1 MFLLYVEREDAFSED
16 LAGEFTTLEEA
27 RAKLSK
33 MQEKYDDIES
43 YRIEEAAG
51 GFNSY
56 GERLTSIVEEG

>member
-1 MFLLYVEREDAFSED
+1 MFLLYVEKEDAFSED
-16 LAGEFTTLEEA
+16 LIGEYTKLEDA
-27 RAKLSK
+27 RAKL
-33 MQEKYDDIES
+33 EKIKAKNDNIS

>member
-1 MFLLYVEREDAFSED
+1 MFLLYVEKEDAFSED
-16 LAGEFTTLEEA
+16 LVGEYTKLEDA
-27 RAKLSK
+27 RAKL
-33 MQEKYDDIES
+33 EKIKAKNDNIS

>member
-1 MFLLYVEREDAFSED
+1 MFLLYVEKEDSFSED
-16 LAGEFTTLEEA
+16 LVGEYTKLEEA
-27 RAKLSK
+27 RAKL
-33 MQEKYDDIES
+33 EKIKAKNDNIS

>member
-1 MFLLYVEREDAFSED
+1 MFLLYVEKEDSFAED
-16 LAGEFTTLEEA
+16 LVGEYTKLEDA
-27 RAKLSK
+27 RAKLEK
-33 MQEKYDDIES
+33 IKAKYDNISS

>member
-1 MFLLYVEREDAFSED
+1 MYLLYVEKEDAFSED
-16 LAGEFTTLEEA
+16 LVGEYTKLEDA
-27 RAKLSK
+27 RAKL
-33 MQEKYDDIES
+33 EKIKAKNEDIS

>member
-1 MFLLYVEREDAFSED
+1 MYLLYVEKEDAFSED
-16 LAGEFTTLEEA
+16 LVGEYTKLEDA
-27 RAKLSK
+27 RAKLEKIKSK
-33 MQEKYDDIES
+33 NDNIT

>member
-1 MFLLYVEREDAFSED
+1 MFLLYVEKEDAFSED
-16 LAGEFTTLEEA
+16 LVGEYTNLEDA
-27 RAKLSK
+27 RAKL
-33 MQEKYDDIES
+33 EKIKAKGNIES